1 MKIWKEDNTLLKV
14 KEMIQTKPS
23 DNEVFRYLVY
33 DNDYQS
39 SNEAKVFTSYEKA
52 INYAVNHNSYEV
64 EQLIWYNK
72 KDYNN
77 RKEADKFKSVWK
89 NF

>member
-52 INYAVNHNSYEV
+52 INYAVKNGADVINMSFGGEDSAAL
-64 EQLIWYNK
+64 EIALK
-72 KDYNN
+72 K
-77 RKEADKFKSVWK
+77 
-89 NF
+89 